1 VVEGLTASL
10 VVVVVETAVPSVLM
24 KCFKLVTKEQSLVQH
39 LPLIDWSVD
48 TTYFNFK
55 KLIFMNKFRE

>member
-10 VVVVVETAVPSVLM
+10 VVVVVVATAVPSVLM

-55 KLIFMNKFRE
+55 N